1 MSKRADRFEWSG
13 GHPALDLVNT
23 LDERPSS
30 APIEN
35 LATYRDLTQ
44 FAALAGL
51 VDRRTAGR
59 LQRLDSRAGPHIAR
73 GARKLREHLHD
84 VLAAAHSGRPARP
97 SDLEALSAAIQ
108 KAHAAQILVTSP
120 APGLASRRWSSAL
133 SPEIPLHACALAVER
148 LLDRRGAR
156 QDQKMRGQRLRRLL
170 PRHQQGTAPAVVQH
184 EKLRESRKAAAMALC
199 RAIAAISING

>member
-1 MSKRADRFEWSG
+1 MRKHADRFEWSG

-30 APIEN
+30 ASIEN

-59 LQRLDSRAGPHIAR
+59 LQRLDEPRRSAHCARRAQTARASSQRPCRRTFGTASEPVRSGSAVRGNPEGPHRADPGHLARAGVGQPPLVLSG
-73 GARKLREHLHD
+73 GAGN
-84 VLAAAHSGRPARP
+84 SPAR
-97 SDLEALSAAIQ
+97 LRACRRTAA
-108 KAHAAQILVTSP
+108 
-120 APGLASRRWSSAL
+120 R
-133 SPEIPLHACALAVER
+133 
-148 LLDRRGAR
+148 RRGAR
-156 QDQKMRGQRLRRLL
+156 PDQKMRRQRLRRLL

-184 EKLRESRKAAAMALC
+184 EKLRE
-199 RAIAAISING
+199 IAKSSGDGAVPRDSAISING